1 LQFTSEKNMAMN
13 IDIVLRE
20 IERRV
25 GLELE
30 DKYA

>member
-1 LQFTSEKNMAMN
+1 MAMN

-30 DKYA
+30 DKYAWNETL